1 MIRYIDT
8 NILIRIMTNDVP
20 ELAQTAIQEI
30 KNSKSNELI
39 ILDAVLV
46 ELFSILEF
54 NKKYGFTRDKIEII
68 FNGIL
73 AIPQFKV
80 SNLATTAFSTYVNH
94 AELDFTD
101 CLLIVSANGK
111 KENAFS
117 FDKDLNKNL
126 H

>member
-1 MIRYIDT
+1 MRYIDT
-8 NILIRIMTNDVP
+8 NILVRIMTNDLP
-20 ELAQTAIQEI
+20 ELAQTAIQEV
-30 KNSKSNELI
+30 KNSKLGELI

-46 ELFSILEF
+46 ELFFILEF
-54 NKKYGFTRDKIEII
+54 NKKYGFTRDKIGII

-73 AIPQFKV
+73 SIPQFKV
-80 SNLATTAFSTYVNH
+80 SNVATNAFNIYISH

-101 CLLIVSANGK
+101 CLLIISAKGK

-126 H
+126 Y